1 MRRLRQRAEGQA
13 MLVPRRPQPLAYHPG
28 QIVHDE
34 RF

>member
-1 MRRLRQRAEGQA
+1 VRRLGQRAEGQA
-13 MLVPRRPQPLAYHPG
+13 AFLPRRAQSLAGEPG